1 MAKADYSKD
10 LFKQVQ
16 ELMLKCDNLSSEVK
30 TIEKRTEKKFKKQL
44 KEQKEYFTQK
54 IEILEKENKELKD
67 KNRKL
72 TNEVDR
78 LKKQIKKQEHKEDI
92 KGIV

>member
-1 MAKADYSKD
+1 MPKADYSRD

-16 ELMLKCDNLSSEVK
+16 ELMLKCDNLSHEVK

-54 IEILEKENKELKD
+54 IESLEKENKELKIKI
-67 KNRKL
+67 KN
-72 TNEVDR
+72 
-78 LKKQIKKQEHKEDI
+78 
-92 KGIV
+92 

>member
-1 MAKADYSKD
+1 MAKSDYSKD

-54 IEILEKENKELKD
+54 IEVLGEENKELKD
-67 KNRKL
+67 KSQKL

-78 LKKQIKKQEHKEDI
+78 LKKQINNDSNNSSKPP
-92 KGIV
+92 